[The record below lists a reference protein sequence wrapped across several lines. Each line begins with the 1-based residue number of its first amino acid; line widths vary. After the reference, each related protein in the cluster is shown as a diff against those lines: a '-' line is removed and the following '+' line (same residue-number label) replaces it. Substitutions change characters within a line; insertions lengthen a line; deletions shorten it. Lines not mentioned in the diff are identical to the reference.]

1 MRVESWV
8 GVMAMFLVVFGEPS
22 AAEQPCRRSFLPANV
37 FLLHDIEEP
46 LQRIY
51 ERAPSFRAQCARIA
65 AAKGLRVTVRI
76 DPRMPSRC
84 RAFTIVRRS
93 RKQIFADVHLRPSSN
108 HAEMLAHEFEHILE
122 QIEGLD
128 LRTLSLVKG
137 SGVREVEYVGVRDR
151 ARAISGSGDRGRG
164 WPRVKD
170 AGSGLT
176 TARRPK
182 VGTT

>member
-8 GVMAMFLVVFGEPS
+8 GVTAMVLVVFG
-22 AAEQPCRRSFLPANV
+22 AAIAADQQCRCSFLPANV

-76 DPRMPSRC
+76 DPSVPGGC
-84 RAFTIVRRS
+84 RAFTRLRRS
-93 RKQIFADVHLRPSSN
+93 GTQLFADVHLRPSSD

-128 LRTLSLVKG
+128 LRTLSRVRG
-137 SGVREVEYVGVRDR
+137 SGVREVVYAVFETDR
-151 ARAISGSGDRGRG
+151 AQAAGEAVAEEVGRAFRAPAAD
-164 WPRVKD
+164 
-170 AGSGLT
+170 
-176 TARRPK
+176 
-182 VGTT
+182 

>member
-8 GVMAMFLVVFGEPS
+8 GVMAMFLVVFGGAI
-22 AAEQPCRRSFLPANV
+22 AAEQQCRRSFLPANV

-84 RAFTIVRRS
+84 RAFTRPAALR
-93 RKQIFADVHLRPSSN
+93 QADFR
-108 HAEMLAHEFEHILE
+108 
-122 QIEGLD
+122 
-128 LRTLSLVKG
+128 
-137 SGVREVEYVGVRDR
+137 
-151 ARAISGSGDRGRG
+151 
-164 WPRVKD
+164 
-170 AGSGLT
+170 
-176 TARRPK
+176 
-182 VGTT
+182 

>member
-1 MRVESWV
+1 MRIESWV
-8 GVMAMFLVVFGEPS
+8 GVIAMFLVVFGG
-22 AAEQPCRRSFLPANV
+22 AITAEQQCRRSFLPANV

-76 DPRMPSRC
+76 DPSVPSRC
-84 RAFTIVRRS
+84 RAFTRLRRS
-93 RKQIFADVHLRPSSN
+93 GEKMFADVHLRPSSD

-128 LRTLSLVKG
+128 LHTLSRVKG
-137 SGVREVEYVGVRDR
+137 SGVREIEYAVFETDR
-151 ARAISGSGDRGRG
+151 AQAAGESVAAEAGRY
-164 WPRVKD
+164 
-170 AGSGLT
+170 
-176 TARRPK
+176 ARSPAAD
-182 VGTT
+182 

>member
-8 GVMAMFLVVFGEPS
+8 GVTAMFLVVFGAAI
-22 AAEQPCRRSFLPANV
+22 AAEQQCRHCFLPANV
-37 FLLHDIEEP
+37 FLLHDIEAP

-76 DPRMPSRC
+76 DPSMPGRC
-84 RAFTIVRRS
+84 LAFTRMRRS
-93 RKQIFADVHLRPSSN
+93 GTQLFADVHLRPSSD

-128 LRTLSLVKG
+128 LRTLSRVRG
-137 SGVREVEYVGVRDR
+137 SGVREVEYAVFETDR
-151 ARAISGSGDRGRG
+151 AQAAGEAVAEEVGRAFRAPAAD
-164 WPRVKD
+164 
-170 AGSGLT
+170 
-176 TARRPK
+176 
-182 VGTT
+182 